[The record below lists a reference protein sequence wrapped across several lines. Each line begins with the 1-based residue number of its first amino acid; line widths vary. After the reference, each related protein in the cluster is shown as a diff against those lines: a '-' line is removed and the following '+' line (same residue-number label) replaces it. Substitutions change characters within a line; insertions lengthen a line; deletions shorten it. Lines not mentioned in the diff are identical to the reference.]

1 MRPRPLH
8 ALTIKAALLL
18 GFGLTLGLWL
28 LAGYD
33 FTRRMSQVERESA
46 AINARYTQAQ
56 ELLSN
61 VRPRVLL
68 ASVYVR
74 DALLDPDPRTAG
86 DYRRRLQRTLGS
98 VDEAL
103 RQYVP
108 VLHSADERER
118 VERLRKE
125 IEQFGA
131 AMLAVLA
138 TDARRPADEARMLL
152 GRLAPRRDLVIGV
165 SEKVQA
171 LNRAAFIQQQASIA
185 ETYRV
190 NQRLVWRRLGLSLAA
205 SLGIAM
211 LAIFYVTRLEHRLQA
226 RSLRDAETARDL
238 QRLSAQVLHAQEEER
253 RTIARELHDEVGQV
267 LMAVKVELAIAQR
280 RIEASGITGGVLEDV
295 QRLAD
300 GALQTIRDVSHLLH
314 PAVLDDLGLPAA
326 IDWYLQGFG
335 RRHGIQVE
343 LHHRMSNQRLPS
355 DIETNAYRV
364 VQEALTN
371 VAKHANARS
380 CRVSL
385 SCIDAELRISIDDD
399 GQGFDA
405 AARGGTGL
413 GLIGI
418 RERIAQLGGHL
429 EIESASGAG
438 TKVRATIPAA
448 SRTDTRTTTP
458 ALEAGQSVAADP
470 AEAISG

>member
-1 MRPRPLH
+1 MRLRRLGP
-8 ALTIKAALLL
+8 LTIKAALLL

-33 FTRRMSQVERESA
+33 FTRRMGQVERDAA
-46 AINARYTQAQ
+46 AINVRYTRAQ

-86 DYRRRLQRTLGS
+86 TYRRRLQRTLQS

-108 VLHSADERER
+108 VLHSTDERER
-118 VERLRKE
+118 VERLRQD

-131 AMLAVLA
+131 AMLEVLA
-138 TDARRPADEARMLL
+138 TDARRPTEEARMLL
-152 GRLAPRRDLVIGV
+152 GRIVPRRDLVIGV

-190 NQRLVWRRLGLSLAA
+190 NQRVVWRRLGLSLAA
-205 SLGIAM
+205 SLGIAI
-211 LAIFYVTRLEHRLQA
+211 LAILYVTRLEHRLQA
-226 RSLRDAETARDL
+226 QSLRDAETTRDL

-267 LMAVKVELAIAQR
+267 LMAVKVELALAQR
-280 RIEASGITGGVLEDV
+280 RIDAAGIHGGVLEDV
-295 QRLAD
+295 HVLAD

-335 RRHGIQVE
+335 RRHAIQVA
-343 LHHRMSNQRLPS
+343 LDHQMSTRRLPAE
-355 DIETNAYRV
+355 IETHAYRV

-371 VAKHANARS
+371 VAKHANATS
-380 CRVSL
+380 CRVAL
-385 SCIDAELRISIDDD
+385 SCAGKELQISIEDD
-399 GQGFDA
+399 GRGFDA
-405 AARGGTGL
+405 GARDGTGL

-418 RERIAQLGGHL
+418 RERIAQIGGRLEIASSPRGGTALRARIPVPDAEGSSSRPAAEASDPIAIAAAEALGG
-429 EIESASGAG
+429 
-438 TKVRATIPAA
+438 
-448 SRTDTRTTTP
+448 
-458 ALEAGQSVAADP
+458 
-470 AEAISG
+470 